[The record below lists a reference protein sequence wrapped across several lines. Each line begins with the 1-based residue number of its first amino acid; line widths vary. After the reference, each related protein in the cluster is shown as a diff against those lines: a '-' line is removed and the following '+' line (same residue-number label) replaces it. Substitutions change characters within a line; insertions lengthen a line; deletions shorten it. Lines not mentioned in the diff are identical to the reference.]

1 MRVHEASPF
10 SISNPDVGGGQVLA
24 FCGSLNISGL
34 MLRWKT
40 FEVMIKKYENQPQSC
55 SPLKRPKL
63 ISYYSAIR
71 RVPFAE
77 SDVADASLCQATKEG
92 KT

>member
-10 SISNPDVGGGQVLA
+10 SISNPDAGGSQVLA

-34 MLRWKT
+34 MLEWKT
-40 FEVMIKKYENQPQSC
+40 FEVMIKKYENQLQSC
-55 SPLKRPKL
+55 SQLTRPKL

-71 RVPFAE
+71 RGPV
-77 SDVADASLCQATKEG
+77 C
-92 KT
+92 